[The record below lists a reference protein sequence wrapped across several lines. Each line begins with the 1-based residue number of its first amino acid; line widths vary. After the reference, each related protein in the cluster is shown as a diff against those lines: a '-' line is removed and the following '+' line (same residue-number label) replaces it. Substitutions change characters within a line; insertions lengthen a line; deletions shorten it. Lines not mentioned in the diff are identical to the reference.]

1 MSSTAGAAEHQGG
14 SLGEFEEAGEHGG
27 RPYYRQKDT
36 EGNKDAFLYS
46 EGGKW
51 LVSNTL
57 GKSTVEQFVSDFLG
71 LSAVS
76 IWSRIGQW
84 LAVKSWGSQI
94 NWSIDRLTNNQ
105 NTPKPPAHQW
115 YFWDGKKHN
124 DEDTTLSLTF
134 TSLPPCNLV
143 RVVGG
148 GMVVEKQPDSLGDY
162 RS

>member
-1 MSSTAGAAEHQGG
+1 M
-14 SLGEFEEAGEHGG
+14 
-27 RPYYRQKDT
+27 
-36 EGNKDAFLYS
+36 
-46 EGGKW
+46 
-51 LVSNTL
+51 VSNTL
-57 GKSTVEQFVSDFLG
+57 GKSASERGVGQVLEQEFFEQSK
-71 LSAVS
+71 
-76 IWSRIGQW
+76 IGQW
-84 LAVKSWGSQI
+84 LGGLGREILDQPL
-94 NWSIDRLTNNQ
+94 DRLINHQ
-105 NTPKPPAHQW
+105 NTAKPPTSQW